1 MDIPYIQSGDYFIP
15 DLKLPEETRPI
26 GKWGRMHRD
35 YLKEHHPIQ
44 YNNLVLSGNLWTYL
58 TDLNEQAQKRRC
70 RDAWKSAIIATV
82 WMLLSASMLLLLR
95 HFYVPEGFWS
105 AVMLIA
111 GLLELG
117 MIVPV
122 WILLKT
128 RLKEIE
134 GGEEDAATQY

>member
-1 MDIPYIQSGDYFIP
+1 MPSNTNG
-15 DLKLPEETRPI
+15 E
-26 GKWGRMHRD
+26 
-35 YLKEHHPIQ
+35 
-44 YNNLVLSGNLWTYL
+44 
-58 TDLNEQAQKRRC
+58 AQKQRC
-70 RDAWKSAIIATV
+70 RDAWKSAIIVTV

-117 MIVPV
+117 MIGPV

-134 GGEEDAATQY
+134 GGEEDAAAQY

>member
-1 MDIPYIQSGDYFIP
+1 MQRNIN
-15 DLKLPEETRPI
+15 EE
-26 GKWGRMHRD
+26 
-35 YLKEHHPIQ
+35 
-44 YNNLVLSGNLWTYL
+44 
-58 TDLNEQAQKRRC
+58 AQKDC
-70 RDAWKSAIIATV
+70 RHDAWKSAIIATV

-95 HFYVPEGFWS
+95 HYYVPEGFWS

-117 MIVPV
+117 MIIPV

>member
-1 MDIPYIQSGDYFIP
+1 MPSNTNG
-15 DLKLPEETRPI
+15 E
-26 GKWGRMHRD
+26 
-35 YLKEHHPIQ
+35 
-44 YNNLVLSGNLWTYL
+44 
-58 TDLNEQAQKRRC
+58 AQKQRR

-95 HFYVPEGFWS
+95 HFYVPESIWS

-134 GGEEDAATQY
+134 GGEEDAAAQY

>member
-1 MDIPYIQSGDYFIP
+1 MQSNTN
-15 DLKLPEETRPI
+15 EE
-26 GKWGRMHRD
+26 
-35 YLKEHHPIQ
+35 
-44 YNNLVLSGNLWTYL
+44 
-58 TDLNEQAQKRRC
+58 AQRQRR

-105 AVMLIA
+105 AVMLIS

-117 MIVPV
+117 MIIPV

-134 GGEEDAATQY
+134 GGEEDAAAQY

>member
-1 MDIPYIQSGDYFIP
+1 MQRNIN
-15 DLKLPEETRPI
+15 EE
-26 GKWGRMHRD
+26 
-35 YLKEHHPIQ
+35 
-44 YNNLVLSGNLWTYL
+44 
-58 TDLNEQAQKRRC
+58 AQKDRRH
-70 RDAWKSAIIATV
+70 DAWESTIIATV

-95 HFYVPEGFWS
+95 HYYVPEGFWS

-134 GGEEDAATQY
+134 GGEEDAAAQY

>member
-1 MDIPYIQSGDYFIP
+1 MPSNTKG
-15 DLKLPEETRPI
+15 E
-26 GKWGRMHRD
+26 
-35 YLKEHHPIQ
+35 
-44 YNNLVLSGNLWTYL
+44 
-58 TDLNEQAQKRRC
+58 AQKRRR

-134 GGEEDAATQY
+134 GGEEDAAAQY

>member
-1 MDIPYIQSGDYFIP
+1 MPSNTKG
-15 DLKLPEETRPI
+15 E
-26 GKWGRMHRD
+26 
-35 YLKEHHPIQ
+35 
-44 YNNLVLSGNLWTYL
+44 
-58 TDLNEQAQKRRC
+58 AQKQRR

-95 HFYVPEGFWS
+95 HYYVPEGFWS

-134 GGEEDAATQY
+134 GGEEDAAAQY

>member
-1 MDIPYIQSGDYFIP
+1 MQRNIN
-15 DLKLPEETRPI
+15 EE
-26 GKWGRMHRD
+26 
-35 YLKEHHPIQ
+35 
-44 YNNLVLSGNLWTYL
+44 
-58 TDLNEQAQKRRC
+58 AQKDRRQ
-70 RDAWKSAIIATV
+70 DAWKSAIIATV
-82 WMLLSASMLLLLR
+82 WMLLSASMILLLR
-95 HFYVPEGFWS
+95 HYYVPEGFWS

-134 GGEEDAATQY
+134 GGEEDAAAQY

>member
-1 MDIPYIQSGDYFIP
+1 
-15 DLKLPEETRPI
+15 
-26 GKWGRMHRD
+26 
-35 YLKEHHPIQ
+35 
-44 YNNLVLSGNLWTYL
+44 
-58 TDLNEQAQKRRC
+58 
-70 RDAWKSAIIATV
+70 
-82 WMLLSASMLLLLR
+82 MLLLLR

-134 GGEEDAATQY
+134 GGEEDAAAQY

>member
-1 MDIPYIQSGDYFIP
+1 MKTMRASRYP
-15 DLKLPEETRPI
+15 KLLHFPMLI
-26 GKWGRMHRD
+26 
-35 YLKEHHPIQ
+35 
-44 YNNLVLSGNLWTYL
+44 LWATPL
-58 TDLNEQAQKRRC
+58 PV
-70 RDAWKSAIIATV
+70 ATV

-95 HFYVPEGFWS
+95 HYYVPEGFWS

-134 GGEEDAATQY
+134 GGEEDAAAQY